1 MSLEVKWRLAGE
13 DTPGVLEVIPAVSN
27 YFWNKLV
34 KKGHNPCARMIADR
48 VYAAYYREDPDLTLL
63 VVGSY
68 AVLVTVTQPWWSPD
82 LLLSEEA
89 FVRLGTEGVFADALQ
104 GLEAFAKDAGCS
116 AVVISDTVS
125 RSGKAYTR
133 LLGMH
138 GYRLVTN
145 QHVKEIDN
153 G

>member
-1 MSLEVKWRLAGE
+1 MEVKWRLAGA
-13 DTPGVLEVIPAVSN
+13 DTPGVLEAIPEVSDH
-27 YFWNKLV
+27 FLEKLV
-34 KKGHNPCARMIADR
+34 KKGHSPCPRMIADR

-68 AVLVTVTQPWWSPD
+68 AVLVTVAQPWWSPN
-82 LLLSEEA
+82 LLRSEEA
-89 FVRLGTEGVFADALQ
+89 FIRLGTEGVFADALQ

>member
-1 MSLEVKWRLAGE
+1 MSLERKWRLAGAA
-13 DTPGVLEVIPAVSN
+13 TPGVLEAIPEESDH
-27 YFWNKLV
+27 FWEKLV

-89 FVRLGTEGVFADALQ
+89 FVRIGTKGVFADALQ

-125 RSGKAYTR
+125 RSGKAYAR

>member
-34 KKGHNPCARMIADR
+34 KKGHNPCARRIADR

-89 FVRLGTEGVFADALQ
+89 FVRIGPEGVFADALQ
-104 GLEAFAKDAGCS
+104 GLEEFAKDAGCS

>member
-1 MSLEVKWRLAGE
+1 MSLEPKWRIAGWH
-13 DTPGVLEVIPAVSN
+13 TPGVLEAIPRVSQHF
-27 YFWNKLV
+27 YEALIQ
-34 KKGHNPCARMIADR
+34 KGHTPCKDTILER

-68 AVLVTVTQPWWSPD
+68 AVLVTVAQPWWSPD

-89 FVRLGTEGVFADALQ
+89 FVRLGTGGVFADALQ

>member
-1 MSLEVKWRLAGE
+1 MEIKWRLAGT

-27 YFWNKLV
+27 HFLEKLV
-34 KKGHNPCARMIADR
+34 KKGHNPCASMIADR

-68 AVLVTVTQPWWSPD
+68 AVLVTVSQPWWSPD

-104 GLEAFAKDAGCS
+104 GLEEFAKDAGCS

-138 GYRLVTN
+138 GYRLVSN